1 MMSLP
6 LIDFIFVVIL
16 VIFALLAYLK
26 GFIGELFDKGAP
38 IIALWCS
45 ILFYK
50 RLATSLYPYI
60 GVSFVC
66 NAVAFVLVFV
76 LVFIIVKILQ
86 QILQTLFSGRIFR
99 QLDRTLGF
107 IFGMIEG
114 LAIIAI
120 ILLVLRFQP
129 WFDVREMLEASI
141 FYRMLGKVIVTLQ
154 ASPVNNHTGAQ
165 TLESVVGSM

>member
-1 MMSLP
+1 MSLP

-16 VIFALLAYLK
+16 VVFALLAYLK
-26 GFIGELFDKGAP
+26 GIIGELFDKGAP
-38 IIALWCS
+38 IIGLWFG

-50 RLATSLYPYI
+50 RLADSLHPYI
-60 GVSFVC
+60 GVQFVC
-66 NAVAFVLVFV
+66 NGIAFILIFV

-107 IFGMIEG
+107 LFGLIEG
-114 LAIIAI
+114 FAVIAI

-141 FYRMLGKVIVTLQ
+141 FYKFLGKIIVTLQ
-154 ASPVNNHTGAQ
+154 SAPVNNHTGAQ
-165 TLESVVGSM
+165 PLESVVGAM